1 MMKYNNQTKNKTQQV
16 FKTKAYDIKAEDV
29 DVEKGIVT
37 VAVNGIGVED
47 SQHDISMPG
56 SFTKT
61 LKENMKRMKWL
72 YNHDVHCDIGVPISG
87 EEKNN
92 NLFMTGQLYDTQ
104 LSREILNKYKVN
116 AELGKTLEHSIGVQ
130 AIKRD
135 EVDKRKVLEW
145 KMFEY
150 STLSF
155 LGANPNTYLV
165 NLKEATP
172 AQVKDAIE
180 YIGALL
186 KENGFRDET
195 LKNYDMNM
203 QLLLKAL
210 NGGNV
215 VTCPYCGKQ
224 FDYDEQEQYS
234 FTQQVLDAANMY
246 LYWIADDAVR
256 EQMNALA
263 PEIQAQVSEILDA
276 VKSSGAGLSEKAIT
290 DLAEYVRCPHC
301 WGKVYKNDKLMQVSS
316 TSEPVEPSDDTQLE
330 KGEASSE
337 EKEAAVDST
346 SFWNGVIETI
356 NNKHF

>member
-1 MMKYNNQTKNKTQQV
+1 MTNKMEQV

-72 YNHDVHCDIGVPISG
+72 YNHDVHCDIGVPIFG

-135 EVDKRKVLEW
+135 EADPRKVLEW
-145 KMFEY
+145 RMYEY

-172 AQVKDAIE
+172 SQVKDAID
-180 YIGALL
+180 YIGALM
-186 KENGFRDET
+186 KERGFRDET

-215 VTCPYCGKQ
+215 VTCSQCGTQ
-224 FDYDEQEQYS
+224 FDYDEQQQHT
-234 FTQQVLDAANMY
+234 FAQQVLDTATMY
-246 LYWIADDAVR
+246 MGWIAEDEVYN
-256 EQMNALA
+256 QMLA
-263 PEIQAQVSEILDA
+263 MEPEIRSQVSEIIDA
-276 VKSSGAGLSEKAIT
+276 VKANGGEFTEKAIT

-301 WGKVYKNDKLMQVSS
+301 WSKVYKNDRLMQLSS
-316 TSEPVEPSDDTQLE
+316 TAESAEPSDDTQLKQDNVGLE
-330 KGEASSE
+330 V
-337 EKEAAVDST
+337 KEAADDST
-346 SFWNGVIETI
+346 SFWDGMIETI
-356 NNKHF
+356 NNH